1 MKRTASYYD
10 VLTDSEYA
18 FFDHTI
24 RWGSDGYPVV
34 KASRKWFWVE
44 AFGIKG
50 SPAPY
55 KTKREAFAAV
65 EAYLE
70 TLRERISERA
80 KQLAA

>member
-1 MKRTASYYD
+1 MNRTANYYD
-10 VLTDSEYA
+10 VLNDSECA
-18 FFDHTI
+18 FLNHMS

-44 AFGIKG
+44 AFGVKG
-50 SPAPY
+50 SPVAY
-55 KTKREAFAAV
+55 RTKREAFAAV

-70 TLRERISERA
+70 TIRQRISERA